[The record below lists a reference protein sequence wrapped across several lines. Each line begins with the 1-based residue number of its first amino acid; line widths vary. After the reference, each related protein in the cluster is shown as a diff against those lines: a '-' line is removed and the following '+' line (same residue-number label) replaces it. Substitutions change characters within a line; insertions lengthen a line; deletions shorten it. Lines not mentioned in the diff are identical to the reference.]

1 MLFNICHVML
11 YYFIYFMSF
20 HAAIVLETFGTFKRG
35 NSHCLVQCRMR
46 SAASVDVAGTS
57 VCSTAR
63 NPLGTLWQ
71 EPSPEFQQ
79 AYWYIYIYVDD
90 SWVLTVDE
98 DDEGTCCIPAKDD
111 PGPSPP
117 LPSSLAASRQVPGE
131 AYNSGSGLC
140 YVTGVQM
147 CPLSVHM
154 GTFSGWQIRF
164 QIIEFR
170 CNEQL

>member
-1 MLFNICHVML
+1 MCIRVRQALTWQAPQ
-11 YYFIYFMSF
+11 S
-20 HAAIVLETFGTFKRG
+20 VLQLVIHLG
-35 NSHCLVQCRMR
+35 HCDK
-46 SAASVDVAGTS
+46 S
-57 VCSTAR
+57 
-63 NPLGTLWQ
+63 
-71 EPSPEFQQ
+71 Q
-79 AYWYIYIYVDD
+79 AQNFSKHIDD
-90 SWVLTVDE
+90 SWVLTV
-98 DDEGTCCIPAKDD
+98 DEGTCCIPAKDD

-147 CPLSVHM
+147 CTLSVHM